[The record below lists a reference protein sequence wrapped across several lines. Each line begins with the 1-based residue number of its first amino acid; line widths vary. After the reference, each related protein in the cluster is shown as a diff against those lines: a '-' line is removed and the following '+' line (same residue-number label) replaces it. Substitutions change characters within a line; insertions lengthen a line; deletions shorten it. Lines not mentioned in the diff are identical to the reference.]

1 MGVDLAIS
9 QKETA
14 DYFVITVV
22 GKSDD
27 NMYFV
32 LDIFKDRLSFDKQ
45 LNKIIDYGQSKFDSV
60 ERIGIESVSYQAAL
74 LQEIRRTTN
83 LPVMSIKT
91 TKDKTTRLMRRS
103 ALFENGQVYLRANQ
117 QDLIDQLLLMPDGCQ
132 HDDMFD
138 SLDFAIQAAEEKQKA
153 RVVSGLYT

>member
-1 MGVDLAIS
+1 
-9 QKETA
+9 
-14 DYFVITVV
+14 
-22 GKSDD
+22 
-27 NMYFV
+27 
-32 LDIFKDRLSFDKQ
+32 
-45 LNKIIDYGQSKFDSV
+45 
-60 ERIGIESVSYQAAL
+60 
-74 LQEIRRTTN
+74 
-83 LPVMSIKT
+83 
-91 TKDKTTRLMRRS
+91 MRRS